1 MTGTRLTVRVDFGS
15 DRAIGPGKIVLLEAI
30 RDTGSISQAGRQL
43 GMSYRRAWL
52 LDDDMNRCF
61 REPVVTAQPGGKE
74 GGGAALTDFG
84 QDLVRSY
91 RAIVAE
97 ATAATETRV
106 NALEASLRSSGRGS
120 IGPRKLSLRAAA
132 PRRG

>member
-15 DRAIGPGKIVLLEAI
+15 DRAIGPGKIQLLKAI
-30 RDTGSISQAGRQL
+30 RDAGSISQAGRQI

-52 LDDDMNRCF
+52 LVDDMNHCF
-61 REPVVTAQPGGKE
+61 REPVVTAQPGGSQ
-74 GGGAALTDFG
+74 GGGAELTGFG
-84 QDLVRSY
+84 RDLVHSY

-97 ATAATETRV
+97 ATAATESRV
-106 NALEASLRSSGRGS
+106 NLLEASLRSSGRSGV
-120 IGPRKLSLRAAA
+120 GARKLSLRAAA

>member
-1 MTGTRLTVRVDFGS
+1 RS
-15 DRAIGPGKIVLLEAI
+15 IGPGKISLLEAI

-52 LDDDMNRCF
+52 LVDDMNHCF
-61 REPVVTAQPGGKE
+61 RQPAVTAQPGGKE
-74 GGGAALTDFG
+74 GGRAALTAVG
-84 QDLVRSY
+84 KAPIRSY

-106 NALEASLRSSGRGS
+106 SALEASLRSTGRAGMT
-120 IGPRKLSLRAAA
+120 RKLSPRTAAS
-132 PRRG
+132 RRG

>member
-1 MTGTRLTVRVDFGS
+1 MAETRLTVRVDFGS

-52 LDDDMNRCF
+52 LVDDMNRCF
-61 REPVVTAQPGGKE
+61 REPVVTAQPGGTQ

-97 ATAATETRV
+97 ATAATMIRV
-106 NALEASLRSSGRGS
+106 NALEASLRSSGRS
-120 IGPRKLSLRAAA
+120 NIGTRKLSQRAAA
-132 PRRG
+132 SRRS